1 MVKTYYFI
9 NPYTD
14 FGFKKIFGEEINKD
28 ILIDFLNTL
37 LDLKDEK
44 CIKNIQYLKNEHL
57 GKYETDRKAIVDI
70 YCETENNEKF
80 IVEMQKARQQFFK
93 DRTLFYASFLI
104 QQQAK
109 KDNKKKKFVW
119 DYELKGVYSVALMD
133 FSFGNSD
140 KIQHDIMLKDV
151 NDNSIFYEKLRF
163 IYVEMPNFNKKIEE
177 LENHYE
183 KWLYLL
189 KNLSNLAEI
198 PQSFKEE
205 IFMKVFDT
213 ANEAKLTSQDRLAY
227 QKSLQDYRDLHN
239 SLKTSFQDGK
249 IEEKKQV
256 TINAIKEG
264 CTNEFISKITSLTI
278 KQIEQ
283 IRKEI

>member
-1 MVKTYYFI
+1 M
-9 NPYTD
+9 
-14 FGFKKIFGEEINKD
+14 
-28 ILIDFLNTL
+28 
-37 LDLKDEK
+37 
-44 CIKNIQYLKNEHL
+44 KNIQYLKNEHL
-57 GKYETDRKAIVDI
+57 GKYETDRKAIFDI
-70 YCETENNEKF
+70 YCETENDEKLL
-80 IVEMQKARQQFFK
+80 VEMQKAKQEFFK

-109 KDNKKKKFVW
+109 KDSQEKKFVW
-119 DYELKGVYSVALMD
+119 NYELNNVYCVALMD

-140 KIQHDIMLKDV
+140 KIKHDIMLKDV

-163 IYVEMPNFNKKIEE
+163 IYVEMPNFNKKVKE
-177 LENHYE
+177 LKTHYE

-249 IEEKKQV
+249 LEGKIEGKIEKSKQV
-256 TINAIKEG
+256 AINLIEKGFDDAFV
-264 CTNEFISKITSLTI
+264 CDITKLSI
-278 KQIEQ
+278 AEVKK
-283 IRKEI
+283 IRKELKK